1 MNTIRSDAPR
11 VWVLIFD
18 RQPTDCE
25 FDCLD
30 LESTCFEQFLLQD
43 VRSKFGAKSVFGEEP
58 AFSELANAMEAL
70 SQNASLVRMTTNAT
84 NSSLTAGDD
93 PQGIDLLMRRSQMPL
108 LGVYELDC
116 SHCSNS
122 KSASRDPEVME
133 EAFSASL
140 VWIEASVA
148 AATLPAEAATTI
160 LNFICDRVA
169 SCLGPEQKCPVLVVT
184 FRSGEDFVVKEPLKS
199 GVSENRMHVPLW
211 IRPNLGH
218 ACRVQALAGSLD
230 LVPTIATFLGSSE
243 ATDEARPPDVAQIA
257 DLSDLEVASQVLS
270 SEPRSL
276 AFLCGAPQV
285 CSDRILIIQGAGW
298 KAARTKEFL
307 LVISDTSESNPRKSE
322 SDGDSP
328 EEPSR
333 RLYVKPDDK
342 FNVNNVSSTYAAVA
356 DELADFLQN
365 LDQQDCERR
374 EQ

>member
-1 MNTIRSDAPR
+1 MNTIRSDVPR

-43 VRSKFGAKSVFGEEP
+43 VRSEFGAKGVFGDER
-58 AFSELANAMEAL
+58 AFSRLASAMTAL
-70 SQNASLVRMTTNAT
+70 SQNASLVRLTTDAT
-84 NSSLTAGDD
+84 NSSVTAHDD
-93 PQGIDLLMRRSQMPL
+93 RQGMDLLMRRSHMPL

-116 SHCSNS
+116 TNCSDS
-122 KSASRDPEVME
+122 KTASRDPEVIE

-148 AATLPAEAATTI
+148 SATLPAEAPITI
-160 LNFICDRVA
+160 LNFICARVA
-169 SCLGPEQKCPVLVVT
+169 SCFGPEQKCPVLVVT
-184 FRSGEDFVVKEPLKS
+184 FRSGENFVVNEPLKS

-230 LVPTIATFLGSSE
+230 LLPTIATFLGSAE

-257 DLSDLEVASQVLS
+257 DLSDLEAAPKVLS

-285 CSDRILIIQGAGW
+285 CSDRVLKIRGDGW
-298 KAARTKEFL
+298 KAARTEEFL
-307 LVISDTSESNPRKSE
+307 LVISDTSESNPRKTE

-342 FNVNNVSSTYAAVA
+342 FNVNDVSSTYATVVE
-356 DELADFLQN
+356 ELSGAL
-365 LDQQDCERR
+365 LDAEKPGY
-374 EQ
+374 